1 MLLHVWFRDQSMY
14 TREPEVRKD
23 QFCISWWLLISDGSH
38 FMASQFH
45 FVAIRMTS
53 NACHSWWLTG
63 SFTLTITITFQLS
76 LISEI
81 IASEKGG
88 ADNTDNISVWS
99 ILQYPQEFYRSP
111 IQWQQRPSLC
121 PCEGLG
127 CNKFMRTTNP
137 LALSNSQCFCLDCQ
151 NSCGDWATS
160 LMVAFIGVFFTCQI
174 QVLDI

>member
-1 MLLHVWFRDQSMY
+1 MKKKKFKELLLILSCLILCISLTQEVPETANKQLWEEKLGNVMLLHVWFRDQSMY

-63 SFTLTITITFQLS
+63 SFTLTIMITFQLS

-111 IQWQQRPSLC
+111 IQW
-121 PCEGLG
+121 
-127 CNKFMRTTNP
+127 
-137 LALSNSQCFCLDCQ
+137 
-151 NSCGDWATS
+151 
-160 LMVAFIGVFFTCQI
+160 
-174 QVLDI
+174 